1 MHTRVLDRKGPV
13 TRKIRHLMTA
23 TVSAGCTHLLIP
35 VLCEAGQAQGF
46 INSAAIGLGQVI
58 DKGEE
63 KPTPISIYPL
73 PIKRQ
78 IQDE

>member
-1 MHTRVLDRKGPV
+1 MHTRVLDRNRPV

-35 VLCEAGQAQGF
+35 VLCEADQAQGF

-58 DKGEE
+58 DMGEE
-63 KPTPISIYPL
+63 KPIPKSFYPL
-73 PIKRQ
+73 VVER
-78 IQDE
+78 